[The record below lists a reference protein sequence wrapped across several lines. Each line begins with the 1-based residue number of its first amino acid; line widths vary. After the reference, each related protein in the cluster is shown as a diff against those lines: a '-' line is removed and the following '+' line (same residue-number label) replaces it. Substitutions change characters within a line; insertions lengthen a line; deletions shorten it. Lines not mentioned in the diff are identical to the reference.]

1 MSNEY
6 ILVNI
11 DQSISHLN
19 GGRYWRLTFVSLDD
33 GTQHEMTVDPA
44 YTNFKKSGWNHIVE
58 DPYPYG
64 VYSGL
69 RRTSKK
75 TRSGVPVVS
84 ADGKARIVY
93 RCADDAEL
101 AALVEVTMAQSKPPA
116 TQFGQLFDYGN
127 NYGEQSRGT
136 QH

>member
-11 DQSISHLN
+11 EESISHLN

-33 GTQHEMTVDPA
+33 GTTHEMTVDPA
-44 YTNFKKSGWNHIVE
+44 YTNFKRSGWNHIVE
-58 DPYPYG
+58 DPYPFG
-64 VYSGL
+64 VFTGL
-69 RRTSKK
+69 KRTTKK
-75 TRSGVPVVS
+75 TKSGVPVVS

-93 RCADDAEL
+93 RCENDAEL
-101 AALVEVTMAQSKPPA
+101 ARLVEANAEQHATAPA

-127 NYGEQSRGT
+127 L
-136 QH
+136 

>member
-11 DQSISHLN
+11 EESTSHLN

-33 GTQHEMTVDPA
+33 GTRHEMTVDPA
-44 YTNFKKSGWNHIVE
+44 YTNFKRSGWNHIVE
-58 DPYPYG
+58 DPYPFG
-64 VYSGL
+64 VFTGL
-69 RRTSKK
+69 KRTQKT

-84 ADGKARIVY
+84 ADGRARIVY

-101 AALVEVTMAQSKPPA
+101 ARLVEANADQFKPT
-116 TQFGQLFDYGN
+116 TQFGQLFDAGN
-127 NYGEQSRGT
+127 GYDV
-136 QH
+136 

>member
-11 DQSISHLN
+11 DESISHLN

-44 YTNFKKSGWNHIVE
+44 YANFKRSGWNHVVE

-64 VYSGL
+64 VYTGL
-69 RRTSKK
+69 RRTKK
-75 TRSGVPVVS
+75 QTKKGTPVVS
-84 ADGKARIVY
+84 ADGRARIVY

-101 AALVEVTMAQSKPPA
+101 TRLVEANARQFELT
-116 TQFGQLFDYGN
+116 TQFGELFTAGN
-127 NYGEQSRGT
+127 NYGV
-136 QH
+136 